1 MCPRVRDTDTCS
13 YLIREF
19 LEASESLTASDAA
32 RIAHID
38 QGLVSRWR
46 SGKATRIVRKTQDKL
61 ERAIVRLRAGEL
73 ERITRRASRRNG
85 NGGRSRGQPD
95 ADSIPSQPF
104 SE

>member
-1 MCPRVRDTDTCS
+1 MCPRVRDSDNCS

-19 LEASESLTASDAA
+19 LKASESLTASDAA

-46 SGKATRIVRKTQDKL
+46 AGKATRIVRKTQDKL

-73 ERITRRASRRNG
+73 ERITRRAAPG
-85 NGGRSRGQPD
+85 NGAGSVRKPVGDQDPSDRRSG
-95 ADSIPSQPF
+95 
-104 SE
+104 